1 MHCPFCGFVD
11 TRVVDSR
18 TNEQGTAVRRRRE
31 CQECA
36 KRFTTFEQVE
46 EIPITIIKGDGAREI
61 FNRNKLLEGLMRATI
76 KLEVPRERLEKLVD
90 EIEASLRNEFKQEVS
105 SREVGERALKAL
117 KKIDKVAYIRFAS
130 VYRKFKDL
138 DEFTKE
144 LESLQ

>member
-1 MHCPFCGFVD
+1 MHCPFCGFDD

-31 CQECA
+31 CQKCG

-46 EIPITIIKGDGAREI
+46 EIPITVIKGDGSREI
-61 FNRNKLLEGLMRATI
+61 FNRNKLLDGLMRATV
-76 KLEVPRERLEKLVD
+76 KREVSRNRLEELVD
-90 EIEASLRNEFKQEVS
+90 EIEASLRNEFRHEVS
-105 SREVGERALKAL
+105 SKELGDRVLKRL
-117 KKIDKVAYIRFAS
+117 KDIDKVAYIRFAS